1 MQSTLKELLP
11 RWEVGF
17 LISVFAV
24 GFFITLLSVTV
35 MISDASARETYCREY
50 QTQVTIAGKPQNAY
64 GTACRKPDGSWQ
76 IQRNNAGKA
85 QLALTPAPRDVA
97 SPPIIVLP
105 APAVEVL
112 YLEGEVIV
120 VEDWPIEPEIFFFED
135 ATTHVIFDEG
145 EEDIYIVEEPYGVV
159 VVEGEYDDEII
170 ILD

>member
-35 MISDASARETYCREY
+35 MISDANAREAYCREY
-50 QTQVTIAGKPQNAY
+50 QTQVTIAGQPQNAY

-76 IQRNNAGKA
+76 IQRDDAGNAR
-85 QLALTPAPRDVA
+85 LALTPAPRDVT
-97 SPPIIVLP
+97 SPKIIVLP
-105 APAVEVL
+105 PPTGEVL
-112 YLEGEVIV
+112 YLEREVIV
-120 VEDWPIEPEIFFFED
+120 LEDWQIEPEIFLFEGST
-135 ATTHVIFDEG
+135 AHVIFDQAD
-145 EEDIYIVEEPYGVV
+145 EDIYIAEEPHAVV